1 MRAQRLE
8 IIPIKGM
15 PLVKELDDLYELML
29 PILQTGT
36 QEPKPGDILIV
47 SHSIVSVAEGKAFKI
62 EARDISNRAR
72 TIAKKTGQESEKVE
86 LALRE
91 AAKIVRESPVLI
103 TQTRQGIITD
113 YSGVDSSNAPSGR
126 FVALPDDSDDSAS
139 KLHVKLSKAFGFHF
153 PVIICDTQGRPWR
166 KGATNL
172 AIGVAGMSPFMDNSG
187 RTDLYGRKLRSSLV
201 CLADELAS
209 AAELVMGQAD
219 EGIPLVL
226 IRGIEYKQRNGS
238 AADILRSGD
247 KNLFL

>member
-8 IIPIKGM
+8 IIPISGM
-15 PLVKELDDLYELML
+15 PLVKELDDLSE
-29 PILQTGT
+29 PILATLQKDA
-36 QEPKPGDILIV
+36 QAPKPGDILIV
-47 SHSIVSVAEGKAFKI
+47 SHSVVSIAEGRAFKI
-62 EARDISNRAR
+62 EATGISDRAK
-72 TIAKKTGQESEKVE
+72 TIAEKTGQDPEKVE

-91 AAKIVRESPVLI
+91 AVEIIRESPVLI

-113 YSGVDSSNAPSGR
+113 YSGVDGSNAPSGR
-126 FVALPDDSDDSAS
+126 FVALPEDPDDSAK
-139 KLHVKLSKAFGFHF
+139 KLHVKISKALGFHL

-172 AIGVAGMSPFMDNSG
+172 AIGVAGMSPFTDNKG
-187 RTDLYGRKLRSSLV
+187 RKDLYGRELQSSLV

-219 EGIPLVL
+219 EGIPVVM
-226 IRGIEYKQRNGS
+226 IRGIEYQQTNGS
-238 AADILRSGD
+238 AASILRSRD

>member
-15 PLVKELDDLYELML
+15 PLVKELDDLSELML
-29 PILQTGT
+29 TILRTNT

-47 SHSIVSVAEGKAFKI
+47 SHSIVSVAEGRVFKI
-62 EARDISNRAR
+62 EARDISDRAR
-72 TIAKKTGQESEKVE
+72 TIAKKTGQEPEKVE

-113 YSGVDSSNAPSGR
+113 YGVDSSNSPSGR
-126 FVALPDDSDDSAS
+126 FVALPEDPDDSAS
-139 KLHVKLSKAFGFHF
+139 KLHVKLSKAFGFRF

-166 KGATNL
+166 KGAANL
-172 AIGVAGMSPFMDNSG
+172 AIGVAGMSPFTDNKG
-187 RTDLYGRKLRSSLV
+187 RKDLYGRELRSSLV

-209 AAELVMGQAD
+209 AAELVMGQAG

-226 IRGIEYKQRNGS
+226 IRGIEYERKNGS
-238 AADILRSGD
+238 AADILRSRD
-247 KNLFL
+247 TNLFL

>member
-8 IIPIKGM
+8 IIPIMGM
-15 PLVKELDDLYELML
+15 PLVKELDDLFAL
-29 PILQTGT
+29 ILTILRTNT
-36 QEPKPGDILIV
+36 QEPKPGDILVV
-47 SHSIVSVAEGKAFKI
+47 SHSIVSVAEGRVFEI
-62 EARDISNRAR
+62 EARDVSDRAR
-72 TIAKKTGQESEKVE
+72 TIAEKTGQEPEKVE

-126 FVALPDDSDDSAS
+126 FTTLPEDPDNSAS
-139 KLHVKLSKAFGFHF
+139 KLHVKLSKAFGFHL
-153 PVIICDTQGRPWR
+153 PVIICDTHGRPWR
-166 KGATNL
+166 KGAANL
-172 AIGVAGMSPFMDNSG
+172 AIGVAGMSPFTDNKG
-187 RTDLYGRKLRSSLV
+187 RKDLYGRELRSSLV

-219 EGIPLVL
+219 EEIPVVL
-226 IRGIEYKQRNGS
+226 IRGIGYEQKNGS
-238 AADILRSGD
+238 AADILRSRD